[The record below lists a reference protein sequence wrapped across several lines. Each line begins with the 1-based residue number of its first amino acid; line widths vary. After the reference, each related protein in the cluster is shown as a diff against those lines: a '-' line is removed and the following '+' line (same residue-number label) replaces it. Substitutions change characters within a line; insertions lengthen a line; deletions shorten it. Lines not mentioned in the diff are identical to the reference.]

1 MKQERL
7 ERSLE
12 WINRL
17 MDLAETTPNYYYAR
31 GNGRS
36 LYLIAMFG
44 KTLHIYRPIRHALQ
58 KAIEKPVRMDG
69 NRAFCPDCGT
79 GVKKKDNYCR
89 ICGQRLA
96 ARQQDGKKPF
106 YMVFDEKHYYGR

>member
-7 ERSLE
+7 KRSYE
-12 WINRL
+12 WVDGLMGRTGNLRKLYPWQQAQINAALR
-17 MDLAETTPNYYYAR
+17 
-31 GNGRS
+31 
-36 LYLIAMFG
+36 
-44 KTLHIYRPIRHALQ
+44 IYRPLRYAAA

>member
-1 MKQERL
+1 MKH
-7 ERSLE
+7 
-12 WINRL
+12 
-17 MDLAETTPNYYYAR
+17 
-31 GNGRS
+31 
-36 LYLIAMFG
+36 LIAMFG

-58 KAIEKPVRMDG
+58 KAIKKPVKVVG

-79 GVKKKDNYCR
+79 AIKRKDNYCR

-106 YMVFDEKHYYGR
+106 YMIFDEKHYYGR

>member
-17 MDLAETTPNYYYAR
+17 MNLAETAPQYCAR
-31 GNGRS
+31 TNGKS
-36 LYLIAMFG
+36 IYVLAMTG
-44 KTLHIYRPIRHALQ
+44 QALRIYRPIRHALQ
-58 KAIEKPVRMDG
+58 KAIEKPVRTQG
-69 NRAFCPDCGT
+69 NRAFCSDCGT

-96 ARQQDGKKPF
+96 AQEKKEP
-106 YMVFDEKHYYGR
+106 YYLKFDKRKYYGR

>member
-7 ERSLE
+7 KGALE
-12 WINRL
+12 WVDRL
-17 MDLAETTPNYYYAR
+17 IARTKAAETHSDKVGDNRTYITAVYMLRRYKPLRY
-31 GNGRS
+31 S
-36 LYLIAMFG
+36 
-44 KTLHIYRPIRHALQ
+44 LQ
-58 KAIEKPVRMDG
+58 KAIEKPVRTQG

-96 ARQQDGKKPF
+96 AQEKKEP
-106 YMVFDEKHYYGR
+106 YYLKFDKRKYYGR